1 MRHKAAGE
9 IGWDISVASTIVR
22 THQHAARART
32 DPPLAPGSKAAEG
45 MEHQD
50 ATPWQSLHARLVEVV
65 REVRAWA
72 ARAAGSAA
80 SST

>member
-1 MRHKAAGE
+1 MRRKAAGE

-32 DPPLAPGSKAAEG
+32 DPPLAPGSKEAER

-50 ATPWQSLHARLVEVV
+50 ATPWQSPVGRLVEVV
-65 REVRAWA
+65 LETRA
-72 ARAAGSAA
+72 
-80 SST
+80 